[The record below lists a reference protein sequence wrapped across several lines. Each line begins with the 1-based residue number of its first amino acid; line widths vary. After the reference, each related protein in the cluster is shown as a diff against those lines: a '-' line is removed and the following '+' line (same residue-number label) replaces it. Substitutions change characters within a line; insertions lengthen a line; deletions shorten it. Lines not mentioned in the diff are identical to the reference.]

1 MANKKEMKQEAISRM
16 QQLKIDSD
24 VIELFSENDKLMCS
38 ENGKF
43 VEVPAEILIQL
54 RAWEKEYYNLVYH
67 VIHTDYTGFE
77 TYECLSVSFYKEDW
91 DYENA
96 RLNEGWTMSH
106 SINITIP
113 DCTES
118 GIVKIENYKGS
129 LMRIG

>member
-96 RLNEGWTMSH
+96 RLNEGWPMAH
-106 SINITIP
+106 SINVTIP
-113 DCTES
+113 DYTES

>member
-24 VIELFSENDKLMCS
+24 VIKLFSENDKLMCS

-54 RAWEKEYYNLVYH
+54 RAWEKKYYNLVYH
-67 VIHTDYTGFE
+67 VIHADYIGYE

-96 RLNEGWTMSH
+96 RLNEGWPMSH
-106 SINITIP
+106 SINVTMP
-113 DCTES
+113 YYTES
-118 GIVKIENYKGS
+118 GIVKIENIKGS
-129 LMRIG
+129 LVRVG

>member
-16 QQLKIDSD
+16 RQLKIDSD
-24 VIELFSENDKLMCS
+24 VIKLFSENDKLMCS

-54 RAWEKEYYNLVYH
+54 RAWEKKYYNLVYH
-67 VIHTDYTGFE
+67 VIHADYIGYE

-96 RLNEGWTMSH
+96 RLNEGWPMSH
-106 SINITIP
+106 SINVTMP
-113 DCTES
+113 YYTES
-118 GIVKIENYKGS
+118 GIVKIENIKGS
-129 LMRIG
+129 LVRVG

>member
-16 QQLKIDSD
+16 LQLKIDSD
-24 VIELFSENDKLMCS
+24 VIKLFSENDKLMCS

-54 RAWEKEYYNLVYH
+54 RAWEKKYYNLVYH
-67 VIHTDYTGFE
+67 VIHADYIGYE

-96 RLNEGWTMSH
+96 RLNEGWPMSH
-106 SINITIP
+106 SINVTMP
-113 DCTES
+113 YYTES
-118 GIVKIENYKGS
+118 GIVKIENIKGS
-129 LMRIG
+129 LVRVG